1 VWQLDGSRGFH
12 AMARTDRWLAVGT
25 IGVMVMVTG
34 LGLLWIVGAV
44 ALWRA
49 IWSQPGPG
57 HPPTLMTYQG
67 LVVLLALLAR
77 HVQ

>member
-1 VWQLDGSRGFH
+1 MGRADFTPWP
-12 AMARTDRWLAVGT
+12 ATDRWLAVGT

-49 IWSQPGPG
+49 IWSQRGPG
-57 HPPTLMTYQG
+57 HTPTLMTYQG